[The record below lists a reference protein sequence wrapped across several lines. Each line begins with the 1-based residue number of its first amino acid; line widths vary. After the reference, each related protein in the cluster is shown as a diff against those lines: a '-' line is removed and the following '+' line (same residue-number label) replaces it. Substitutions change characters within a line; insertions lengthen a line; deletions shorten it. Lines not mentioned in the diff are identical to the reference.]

1 MILALHQTVYEE
13 WNLIFISLFLGA
25 FLVAVYD
32 IFRILRI
39 LIKHKNIFVHI
50 QDFFFW
56 TFATIFIYYIYYQYY
71 YGQIRAFFLV
81 FMLLGAFLYAN
92 TLSRFLL
99 FFVNALKNRLKKV
112 RKKGKMKRNQKVS
125 K

>member
-1 MILALHQTVYEE
+1 MMLTLHQTVYEE

-25 FLVAVYD
+25 FLVAAYD
-32 IFRILRI
+32 VFRILRI

-50 QDFFFW
+50 EDFFFW
-56 TFATIFIYYIYYQYY
+56 IFAAIFIYYIYFKYY
-71 YGQIRAFFLV
+71 YGQIRGFFLI

-99 FFVNALKNRLKKV
+99 FFVNTLKNRLKKV

>member
-56 TFATIFIYYIYYQYY
+56 IHP
-71 YGQIRAFFLV
+71 
-81 FMLLGAFLYAN
+81 N
-92 TLSRFLL
+92 E
-99 FFVNALKNRLKKV
+99 KENRPADADRPGGLE
-112 RKKGKMKRNQKVS
+112 RERLRLPEAPLRGTGGGRTEES
-125 K
+125 SP

>member
-1 MILALHQTVYEE
+1 MMLALHQTVYEE

-32 IFRILRI
+32 LFRILRI
-39 LIKHKNIFVHI
+39 LIRHRNIFVHI

-56 TFATIFIYYIYYQYY
+56 MFAAVFIYYVYYKYY
-71 YGQIRAFFLV
+71 YGQIRGFF
-81 FMLLGAFLYAN
+81 FIFILLGAFLYAN
-92 TLSRFLL
+92 TLSRFFL
-99 FFVNALKNRLKKV
+99 FFVNTLKNRLKKGT
-112 RKKGKMKRNQKVS
+112 KKGKMKRNKKVS